1 MLYCFY
7 EAGQPILDVRVVL
20 VVALRADVVGQ
31 RTVEI
36 AMASYWCDGVR
47 NVSMNEIC
55 RRAEVSKPGV
65 YREFGSEDELMEAA
79 LEHYHATVIGPL
91 LELLASDL
99 PFAEVLGRLLRFTTE
114 PSERPAGCLLAEL
127 RSAPGRLGPVT
138 TARVDAVTAEL
149 RQAYEEWF
157 RRAQARGEVDAAIAP
172 DLATHFIDTQLNTIL
187 LQMALGA
194 EPRLVRA
201 QAELAFSAL
210 TPTAKH

>member
-1 MLYCFY
+1 MSQAP
-7 EAGQPILDVRVVL
+7 EKRGRGRPQTLDR
-20 VVALRADVVGQ
+20 Q

-55 RRAEVSKPGV
+55 RRAGVSKPGV
-65 YREFGSEDELMEAA
+65 YREFGNEDGLMEAA
-79 LEHYHATVIGPL
+79 VEHYRAIVTGPL

-99 PFAEVLGRLLRFTTE
+99 PFAEVLERLLHFMTE
-114 PSERPAGCLLAEL
+114 PSGNPAGCLLAEF

-138 TARVDAVTAEL
+138 TARVDTITGEL
-149 RQAYEEWF
+149 RQAYERWF
-157 RRAQARGEVDAAIAP
+157 RRAQARGEVEMGISP
-172 DLATHFIDTQLNTIL
+172 DLATHFIDTQFTTVL

-201 QAELAFSAL
+201 QSELAFTAL
-210 TPTAKH
+210 TRTARR